1 MSTRKKEFLS
11 EKQIIT
17 YLNDNGIDNSICY
30 CKDCGKFIAYD
41 NAVFH
46 INSVTGKIVCDDN
59 KLSFLSTRDYNGTTY
74 RLCRCYDCV
83 CKKFPEFK
91 NVKFK
96 FAHKA
101 AKYTQYGFDVSDE
114 DFNVVSKSRQSV
126 TKEKMIKKYGQIEGT
141 FKWKQYCDKQAETN
155 TFEYKHAKYG
165 ITKEQFD
172 DYNCSRAVTLNN
184 IIKKHGLI
192 EGLNKWNNYIMRQR
206 YTCSKDYF
214 IEQYGESTGLKKYFD
229 FCDIRSKNIL
239 NKPDNFSKISY
250 EMTSTLFEHFKN
262 NEIYFG
268 NNEYCVKQDEH
279 RYYVDYY
286 DKTVNIVIEF
296 YGDFY
301 HFNPIK
307 YKADE
312 TYPILS
318 TNMKVQD
325 RWDFD
330 NKRITLIQ
338 NILNCNVIIV
348 WESTYRTN
356 KKNTIQ
362 LLIDMINNKEKLND
376 ITEI

>member
-1 MSTRKKEFLS
+1 
-11 EKQIIT
+11 
-17 YLNDNGIDNSICY
+17 
-30 CKDCGKFIAYD
+30 
-41 NAVFH
+41 
-46 INSVTGKIVCDDN
+46 
-59 KLSFLSTRDYNGTTY
+59 
-74 RLCRCYDCV
+74 
-83 CKKFPEFK
+83 
-91 NVKFK
+91 
-96 FAHKA
+96 
-101 AKYTQYGFDVSDE
+101 
-114 DFNVVSKSRQSV
+114 
-126 TKEKMIKKYGQIEGT
+126 
-141 FKWKQYCDKQAETN
+141 
-155 TFEYKHAKYG
+155 
-165 ITKEQFD
+165 
-172 DYNCSRAVTLNN
+172 
-184 IIKKHGLI
+184 
-192 EGLNKWNNYIMRQR
+192 MRQR

-286 DKTVNIVIEF
+286 DKTFNIVIEF